1 MGKSLW
7 LRSCMLGG
15 HGSSDLHTHL
25 KEVHLREVV
34 VCGWEGA
41 FWYQLGAG
49 SGLRVDRGYV
59 IVRVFCLHE
68 KRRSLLSRELQKIL
82 DH

>member
-1 MGKSLW
+1 M
-7 LRSCMLGG
+7 
-15 HGSSDLHTHL
+15 HL
-25 KEVHLREVV
+25 EEVHLREAVA
-34 VCGWEGA
+34 CGSEGA

-49 SGLRVDRGYV
+49 SGLRVDRGFG
-59 IVRVFCLHE
+59 IGRGFCLHE